1 MQSVLQLGINEYAD
15 LTWEE
20 FRASK
25 LGLKAGHDG
34 SFRCNLLLCCTAESA
49 ARIYNS
55 LKVKSEF
62 PEAEAQVGLAQPA
75 SSVCDTTSIYVKSQ
89 IPTRACH

>member
-15 LTWEE
+15 LTSEE

-34 SFRCNLLLCCTAESA
+34 SFRCNMLYDCKHSA
-49 ARIYNS
+49 AQVHNPES
-55 LKVKSEF
+55 DVCTPLKLN
-62 PEAEAQVGLAQPA
+62 LAA
-75 SSVCDTTSIYVKSQ
+75 SSHHVSAIVKIQ
-89 IPTRACH
+89 KATCH

>member
-34 SFRCNLLLCCTAESA
+34 SFRCTLVFCCKDFA
-49 ARIYNS
+49 AQYHNS
-55 LKVKSEF
+55 LKVM
-62 PEAEAQVGLAQPA
+62 LAF
-75 SSVCDTTSIYVKSQ
+75 
-89 IPTRACH
+89 H